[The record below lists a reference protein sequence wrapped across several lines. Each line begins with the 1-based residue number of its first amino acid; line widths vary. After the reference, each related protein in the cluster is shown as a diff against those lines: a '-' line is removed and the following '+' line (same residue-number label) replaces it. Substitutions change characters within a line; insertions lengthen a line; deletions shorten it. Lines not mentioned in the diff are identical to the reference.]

1 MCKEK
6 MKVTFFGTTTLLFD
20 DGKDQILFDAHF
32 TRPSI
37 EKYVVGAEAE
47 TNTSLCDRLIR
58 LHHINRL
65 RAIFVS
71 HTHHDHV
78 MDAPYIANQCGA
90 MIIGSESAKN
100 VALGGGVPEE
110 RIVVFEHGSDFS
122 IGDYRIRILKSLHSR
137 PTRFNNDLGMPIEQP
152 LVQPAS
158 LRAYKE
164 GGSYDFYIVHED
176 KKILI
181 RPSFNYIEGQLDG
194 IRADII
200 FLGVA
205 GLGKAEDFMTEIF
218 FRETVEKTGAKL
230 VIPIHWDNFFSSL
243 EKPVLDMPDLIE
255 PTEMVFYRLANYC
268 EARGIDCLIQYP
280 RTSVEI

>member
-1 MCKEK
+1 

-20 DGKDQILFDAHF
+20 DGTDQVLFDAHV

-37 EKYVVGAEAE
+37 GKYVVGAKVV
-47 TNTSLCDRLIR
+47 TNTQLCDKLIK
-58 LHHINRL
+58 LHGIDRL
-65 RAIFVS
+65 RAIFIS

-90 MIIGSESAKN
+90 TIYGSASAKN

-110 RIVVFEHGSDFS
+110 RTVVFEHGSTFS
-122 IGDYRIRILKSLHSR
+122 IGDYRIQVIKSLHSK
-137 PTRFNNDLGMPIEQP
+137 PTKFNDDLGMPIEQP

-164 GGSYDFYIVHED
+164 GGSYDFYIEHGD
-176 KKILI
+176 RKILI
-181 RPSFNYIEGQLDG
+181 RPSFNYIKGQLDG
-194 IRADII
+194 FQADVL

-205 GLGKAEDFMTEIF
+205 GLGKAEASMEKTF
-218 FRETVEKTGAKL
+218 FEETVEKTGAQL

-243 EKPVLDMPDLIE
+243 ESPALEMPDLIE
-255 PTEMVFYRLANYC
+255 PTEQVFFRLARYC
-268 EARGIDCLIQYP
+268 EPHHVHCLIQYP
-280 RTSVEI
+280 RTSIDL